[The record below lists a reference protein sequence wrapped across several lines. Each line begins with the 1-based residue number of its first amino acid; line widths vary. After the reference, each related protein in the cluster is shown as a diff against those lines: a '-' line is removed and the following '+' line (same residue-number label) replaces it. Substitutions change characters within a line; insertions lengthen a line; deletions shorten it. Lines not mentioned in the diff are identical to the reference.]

1 MVCDFLKDLFG
12 GDAVDAKIAHVT
24 LYAELK
30 RHTRYACS
38 WQIIRKQLKQAV
50 HTFYKS
56 VEEDTVLRSAPVIC
70 WAG

>member
-1 MVCDFLKDLFG
+1 MVCDLLKDLFG
-12 GDAVDAKIAHVT
+12 GDAVDAKIAQVI

-38 WQIIRKQLKQAV
+38 WQIMRKQLKQAV
-50 HTFYKS
+50 PTFYKS
-56 VEEDTVLRSAPVIC
+56 VEDITVFWSAAAIC